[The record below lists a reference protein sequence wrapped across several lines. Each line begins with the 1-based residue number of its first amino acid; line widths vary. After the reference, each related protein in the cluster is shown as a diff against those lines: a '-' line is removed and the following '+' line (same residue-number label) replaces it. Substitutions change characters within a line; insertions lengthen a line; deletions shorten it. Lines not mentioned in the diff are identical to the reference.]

1 MPFGCSH
8 PASLGLYFFNMEK
21 KTAKLRFEGGQWVAF
36 WNEDIHSQYVDS
48 SVDTSNI
55 KENDVVEIE
64 LRLATVPSENDNR
77 YRAFIV

>member
-1 MPFGCSH
+1 MG
-8 PASLGLYFFNMEK
+8 NTK
-21 KTAKLRFEGGQWVAF
+21 IAKLRFEGGQWVAF
-36 WNEDIHSQYVDS
+36 WNEEMHSQYIDS

-64 LRLATVPSENDNR
+64 LRLATVASNDENR

>member
-1 MPFGCSH
+1 MRLTH
-8 PASLGLYFFNMEK
+8 AHWGLYFFNMAK
-21 KTAKLRFEGGQWVAF
+21 KTAKLRFTGGQWVAF
-36 WNEDIHSQYVDS
+36 WDEDMHSQYVDS

-64 LRLATVPSENDNR
+64 LRLATVPSENNNR

>member
-1 MPFGCSH
+1 
-8 PASLGLYFFNMEK
+8 MEK

-36 WNEDIHSQYVDS
+36 WNEEMHSQYIDS

-64 LRLATVPSENDNR
+64 LRLATVASNDENR